1 VPQDRQSD
9 SEALLAEMRAFFARH
24 LSAAAETGGAPDPDH
39 DPEAQL
45 AAAALAIELCRA
57 DFEISDDERR
67 AVERAVQG
75 ALGVPEER
83 TRQLISLAEQ
93 QVRLGTRLHEFANLI
108 DARFSE
114 AQKRR
119 VVELL
124 WRTKRF
130 PHRRRFVH
138 REWIPD
144 AMPTRL
150 VRIRLSRPLDQTA
163 PCASE
168 ASSSRCAMQPTSGT

>member
-45 AAAALAIELCRA
+45 AAASLAIELCRA

-83 TRQLISLAEQ
+83 TRQLISLAAP

-124 WRTKRF
+124 WRIAF
-130 PHRRRFVH
+130 A
-138 REWIPD
+138 D
-144 AMPTRL
+144 AELEAHEEYL
-150 VRIRLSRPLDQTA
+150 VRKVSDLIHVSREDFEAARLRA
-163 PCASE
+163 RAHFFAGE
-168 ASSSRCAMQPTSGT
+168 E